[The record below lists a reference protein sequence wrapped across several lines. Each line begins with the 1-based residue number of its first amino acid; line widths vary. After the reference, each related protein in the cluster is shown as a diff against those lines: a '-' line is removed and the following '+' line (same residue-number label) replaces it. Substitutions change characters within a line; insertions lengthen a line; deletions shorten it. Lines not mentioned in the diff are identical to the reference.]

1 MRINVIDIIIV
12 LLLISGLIT
21 GYKKGFIKQVVSTVG
36 LIISVV
42 LAFMLKNNLSIIL
55 YEKCPFF
62 TVGLLKNYSSLNILL
77 YELLS
82 FFIIFIILSII
93 LKIII
98 SLSGKIEDIFEESTV
113 FKIPLKILGGVLGAL
128 ESYVAIFIILLVLS
142 LPLFSFKFSSY
153 ITKSKLSNR
162 ILNNTFL
169 ISNFAE
175 PLVKTIN
182 SVGKLEIQSN
192 VGKKEFNCK
201 TIEIF
206 KKNNIISEESVKYL
220 EKNKKIDKCE

>member
-1 MRINVIDIIIV
+1 MRINGIDIIIV
-12 LLLISGLIT
+12 LLLISGFIT

-77 YELLS
+77 YELIA
-82 FFIIFIILSII
+82 FFIIFILLSII

-98 SLSGKIEDIFEESTV
+98 KLSGKLEDLFEESTV
-113 FKIPLKILGGVLGAL
+113 FKIPLKILGGILGTV
-128 ESYVAIFIILLVLS
+128 ESYVAIFIILLVFS
-142 LPLFSFKFSSY
+142 LPILSVKFRHY
-153 ITKSKLSNR
+153 TYKSKLANQ

-169 ISNFAE
+169 ISNLAE
-175 PLVKTIN
+175 PLVNTIE
-182 SVGKLEIQSN
+182 SVGKIEIQSN
-192 VGKKEFNCK
+192 IGKEEFNCK
-201 TIEIF
+201 TIEVF
-206 KKNNIISEESVKYL
+206 KKNKIISEESIKYL
-220 EKNKKIDKCE
+220 EKNKKIDKCK

>member
-1 MRINVIDIIIV
+1 MRFNWVDIIIV
-12 LLLISGLIT
+12 LLLISGFIS
-21 GYKKGFIKQVVSTVG
+21 GCKKGFIKQVVSTVG
-36 LIISVV
+36 LIVAVV
-42 LAFMLKNNLSIIL
+42 LAFLLKNNLSIIL

-77 YELLS
+77 YELIA
-82 FFIIFIILSII
+82 FFIIFILLSIV

-98 SLSGKIEDIFEESTV
+98 KLSGKVEDIFEEATI

-128 ESYVAIFIILLVLS
+128 ESYVAIFIILLVFS
-142 LPLFSFKFSSY
+142 LPILSVKFRHY
-153 ITKSKLSNR
+153 TYKSKLANQ

-169 ISNFAE
+169 ISNLAE
-175 PLVKTIN
+175 PLVNTIN

-201 TIEIF
+201 TIEVF
-206 KKNNIISEESVKYL
+206 KKNNIISEESIKYL

>member
-12 LLLISGLIT
+12 LLLISGFIT

-82 FFIIFIILSII
+82 FLAVF
-93 LKIII
+93 
-98 SLSGKIEDIFEESTV
+98 STV

-142 LPLFSFKFSSY
+142 LPLFSFKFSNY

-169 ISNFAE
+169 ISNLAE

>member
-1 MRINVIDIIIV
+1 MKFNWVDIIIV
-12 LLLISGLIT
+12 ILLISGFLT

-36 LIISVV
+36 LIVSVV
-42 LAFMLKNNLSIIL
+42 LAFLLKNNLSIIL

-142 LPLFSFKFSSY
+142 LPLFSFKFTNY
-153 ITKSKLSNR
+153 IHKSKLSNR

-169 ISNFAE
+169 ISNLAE